1 MELSANSLLL
11 IPTYNEVLN
20 VGTLIK
26 EIRSTFP
33 ALQILVIDDNSS
45 DGTAEIIKQLM
56 ISDYKVELLS
66 RPAKTGLG
74 NAYRAGFAWGMER
87 NFEYFIEMDADH
99 SHRVQDLEKLLD
111 QADKYDLTI
120 GSRWIKGGQ
129 IIGWAKHREILSRFG
144 SGYSRILLGLKV
156 RDCTSGFK
164 VFSRRALESIKLD
177 DLESNGYG
185 FQVETLYR
193 VHQAGLSVGEVP
205 ITFIERREGVSK
217 MHSGIVLEAM
227 WNVSKFGCYRLLS
240 KILRTSSTHPSAIDG
255 DG

>member
-1 MELSANSLLL
+1 MKLSANSLLL

-20 VGTLIK
+20 IGTLIN

-45 DGTAEIIKQLM
+45 DGTPEIIKQLM
-56 ISDYKVELLS
+56 VSDNKIELLS
-66 RPAKTGLG
+66 RPEKTGLG
-74 NAYRAGFAWGMER
+74 NAYRAGFAWGLDR

-99 SHRVQDLEKLLD
+99 SHRVADLEKLLG

-120 GSRWIKGGQ
+120 GSRWVKGGQ

-156 RDCTSGFK
+156 RDCTSGFR
-164 VFSRRALESIKLD
+164 VFSKKAIKSID
-177 DLESNGYG
+177 FQNIQSNGYG

-193 VHQAGLSVGEVP
+193 VHEAGLSVGEVP
-205 ITFIERREGVSK
+205 ITFVERREGVSK
-217 MHSGIVLEAM
+217 MHSGIVFEAM
-227 WNVSKFGCYRLLS
+227 WNVTKWGVLKKFRV
-240 KILRTSSTHPSAIDG
+240 
-255 DG
+255 

>member
-1 MELSANSLLL
+1 VKLSANSLLL

-20 VGTLIK
+20 IGTLIN

-56 ISDYKVELLS
+56 VSDNKIELLS
-66 RPAKTGLG
+66 RPEKTGLG
-74 NAYRAGFAWGMER
+74 NAYRAGFAWGLDR

-99 SHRVQDLEKLLD
+99 SHGVADLEKLLG

-120 GSRWIKGGQ
+120 GSRWVKGGQ

-144 SGYSRILLGLKV
+144 SGYSRILLDLKV
-156 RDCTSGFK
+156 RDCTSGFR
-164 VFSRRALESIKLD
+164 VFARSTVESINFNNIQ
-177 DLESNGYG
+177 SNGYG

-193 VHQAGLSVGEVP
+193 AHEAGLSIGEVP
-205 ITFIERREGVSK
+205 ITFVERREGVSK
-217 MHSGIVLEAM
+217 MHSGIVFEAM
-227 WNVSKFGCYRLLS
+227 WNVTKWGVLKKFRV
-240 KILRTSSTHPSAIDG
+240 
-255 DG
+255 

>member
-11 IPTYNEVLN
+11 IPTYNEALN
-20 VGTLIK
+20 IRTLIK

-45 DGTAEIIKQLM
+45 DGTGELIKQLM
-56 ISDYKVELLS
+56 ISDNKIELLS
-66 RPAKTGLG
+66 RPEKTGLG
-74 NAYRAGFAWGMER
+74 NAYRAGFAWGIAR

-99 SHRVQDLEKLLD
+99 SHRVGDLEKLLD

-120 GSRWIKGGQ
+120 GSRWVKGGQ

-144 SGYSRILLGLKV
+144 SGYSRILPGLKV
-156 RDCTSGFK
+156 RDCTSGFR
-164 VFSRRALESIKLD
+164 VFARSTVESINFNNIQ
-177 DLESNGYG
+177 SNGYG

-193 VHQAGLSVGEVP
+193 VHQAGLKVGEVP

-217 MHSGIVLEAM
+217 MHSGIVFEAM

-240 KILRTSSTHPSAIDG
+240 KILRTLPTHPSAVDG

>member
-1 MELSANSLLL
+1 MQLSANSLLL

-20 VGTLIK
+20 IGTLIN

-56 ISDYKVELLS
+56 VSDNKIELLS
-66 RPAKTGLG
+66 RPEKTGLG
-74 NAYRAGFAWGMER
+74 NAYRAGFAWGLDR

-99 SHRVQDLEKLLD
+99 SHGVADLEKLLG

-120 GSRWIKGGQ
+120 GSRWVKGGQ

-144 SGYSRILLGLKV
+144 SGYSRILLGLNV
-156 RDCTSGFK
+156 RDCTSGFR
-164 VFSRRALESIKLD
+164 VFSKKAIKSID
-177 DLESNGYG
+177 FQNIQSNGYG

-193 VHQAGLSVGEVP
+193 VHEAGLSVGEVP
-205 ITFIERREGVSK
+205 ITFVERREGVSK
-217 MHSGIVLEAM
+217 MHSGIVFEAM
-227 WNVSKFGCYRLLS
+227 WNVTKWGVLKKFRV
-240 KILRTSSTHPSAIDG
+240 
-255 DG
+255 

>member
-1 MELSANSLLL
+1 MKLSANSLLL

-20 VGTLIK
+20 IGTLIN

-56 ISDYKVELLS
+56 VSDNKIELLS
-66 RPAKTGLG
+66 RPEKTGLG
-74 NAYRAGFAWGMER
+74 NAYRAGFAWGLDR

-99 SHRVQDLEKLLD
+99 SHGVADLEKLLG

-120 GSRWIKGGQ
+120 GSRWVKGGE

-156 RDCTSGFK
+156 RDCTSGFR
-164 VFSRRALESIKLD
+164 VFSKKAIKSID
-177 DLESNGYG
+177 FQNIQSNGYG

-193 VHQAGLSVGEVP
+193 VHEAGLSVGEVP
-205 ITFIERREGVSK
+205 ITFVERREGVSK
-217 MHSGIVLEAM
+217 MHSGIVFEAM
-227 WNVSKFGCYRLLS
+227 WNVTKFGFLRLLS
-240 KILRTSSTHPSAIDG
+240 KFKFK
-255 DG
+255 

>member
-1 MELSANSLLL
+1 MKLSANSLLL

-20 VGTLIK
+20 IGTLIN

-56 ISDYKVELLS
+56 VSDNKIELLS
-66 RPAKTGLG
+66 RPEKTGLG
-74 NAYRAGFAWGMER
+74 NAYRAGFAWGLDR

-99 SHRVQDLEKLLD
+99 SHGVADLEKLLG

-120 GSRWIKGGQ
+120 GSRWVKGGE

-144 SGYSRILLGLKV
+144 RGYSRILLGLNV
-156 RDCTSGFK
+156 RDCTSGFR
-164 VFSRRALESIKLD
+164 VFSRRATEVICLGKI
-177 DLESNGYG
+177 ESNGYG

-193 VHQAGLSVGEVP
+193 LHEAGLPVGEVP
-205 ITFIERREGVSK
+205 ITFVERREGVSK
-217 MHSGIVLEAM
+217 MHSGIVFEAM
-227 WNVSKFGCYRLLS
+227 WNVTKWGVLKKFRV
-240 KILRTSSTHPSAIDG
+240 
-255 DG
+255 

>member
-11 IPTYNEVLN
+11 IPTYNEALN
-20 VGTLIK
+20 IRTLIN

-33 ALQILVIDDNSS
+33 ELQILVIDDNSS

-56 ISDYKVELLS
+56 VSDNKIELLS
-66 RPAKTGLG
+66 RPEKTGLG
-74 NAYRAGFAWGMER
+74 NAYRAGFAWGLDR

-99 SHRVQDLEKLLD
+99 SHRVADLEKLLG

-120 GSRWIKGGQ
+120 GSRWVKGGQ

-156 RDCTSGFK
+156 RDCTSGFR
-164 VFSRRALESIKLD
+164 VFSKKAIKSID
-177 DLESNGYG
+177 FQNIQSNGYG

-193 VHQAGLSVGEVP
+193 VHEAGLSVGEVP
-205 ITFIERREGVSK
+205 ITFVERREGVSK
-217 MHSGIVLEAM
+217 MHSGIVFEAM
-227 WNVSKFGCYRLLS
+227 WNVTKWGVLKKFRV
-240 KILRTSSTHPSAIDG
+240 
-255 DG
+255 